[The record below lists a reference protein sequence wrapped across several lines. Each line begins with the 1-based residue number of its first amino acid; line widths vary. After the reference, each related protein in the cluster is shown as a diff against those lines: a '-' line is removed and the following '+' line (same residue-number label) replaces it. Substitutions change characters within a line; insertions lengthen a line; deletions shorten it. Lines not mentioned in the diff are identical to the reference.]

1 MKKKHII
8 CLLVGVSITL
18 MMLSCASRRS
28 MMPRKH
34 PHRCND
40 CPTFHIWLKTKI
52 HMPVVKQTKED
63 KKQYYP
69 LIFPLKL
76 LIQ

>member
-1 MKKKHII
+1 MTTLKMKKKHII
-8 CLLVGVSITL
+8 CLLVCVSITL

-40 CPTFHIWLKTKI
+40 CPTFSY
-52 HMPVVKQTKED
+52 MVEKQNSYACSETNERR
-63 KKQYYP
+63 Y
-69 LIFPLKL
+69 
-76 LIQ
+76 